1 MMYNP
6 ISSIINKGMGIDCH
20 MRNLK
25 KQFFTMIS
33 NRVVKDIIHTVVLVL
48 AIFVFDKV
56 YRLMMLLIYFFAREV
71 WGRRIE

>member
-1 MMYNP
+1 
-6 ISSIINKGMGIDCH
+6 

-33 NRVVKDIIHTVVLVL
+33 NRVVKDIIHTVVLVS